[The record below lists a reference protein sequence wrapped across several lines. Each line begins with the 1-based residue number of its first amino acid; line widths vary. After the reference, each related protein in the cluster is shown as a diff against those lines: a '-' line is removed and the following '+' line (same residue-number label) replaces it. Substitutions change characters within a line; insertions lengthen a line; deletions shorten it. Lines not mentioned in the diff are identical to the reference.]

1 MTSPQSTH
9 ERRTLAPAGLSRPHA
24 APAVRHTP
32 AAGAGVPLGAG
43 VRAFMEGRFDHDFT
57 AVRVHP
63 SARPPVASG
72 GQVPLA
78 WTLGHDVYLGP
89 RAGSTDTPEG
99 LALMAHELT
108 HVVQQD
114 DARDDDSGRYDPTT
128 EVKAENE
135 ARLTSIDAFSP
146 SVQVVR
152 PAARHGG
159 VSFSTSSA
167 VLGGLAGAVVGGLVG
182 ALAGP
187 LGAIVGLAAGA
198 TLGAWVA
205 GSLTNTARGAGEGTP
220 RQRIHQ
226 LLGRTLTD
234 WVVTDEDAAVAL
246 GILLALEKS
255 DPVELYDVVQAMK
268 MGDDWQTLRA
278 ELPGDLQASYYALVQ
293 LRMSPDSGY
302 VMPGDV
308 LRLTFLSSRGVR
320 NTVTSPTGES
330 VTDPHDVCELVV
342 VDRAV
347 GLFDLG
353 TRIDIA
359 GLTLEAAASK
369 IAQAYVDARWFSQLG
384 VTLEPVRRGPLYTS
398 LGTLS
403 NPTKATGASRPLDPV
418 EQARKTK
425 LERFSDH
432 VPWTNFGMPVLD
444 MAVSLYHREVD
455 ERLDQYDDPEQLWQQ
470 SKARAQTRYEQLTKP
485 TRAEEFLTFS
495 RRQMALAANMPAT
508 EKQRYEKTNSR
519 FITWLDKHEHDPK
532 LATTTPVDVWVR
544 EYKVVVRGEIATE
557 VKKEMDVA
565 TERRRQAALERGSEK
580 FGKALKLAE
589 RRVWPVTPT
598 SSAHSSEEVISET
611 TGEVITKSWLITAS
625 PAERLMRDKIATDF
639 LHSSLERLVND
650 PEAYLKTDVT
660 TDLADYLKE
669 NPDQLAALQLTT
681 QNPIVESFEDAVD
694 IPSWQTATEVVIGF
708 IPFLGAAV
716 GIAEALS
723 GRDLFGHPLSTTERT
738 IIGIGAALPGIGK
751 VVKGGK
757 DAFRASRVVKAYGLG
772 ADEAARVYRMY
783 TGLGPGSKGAVLFGK
798 GLETIKA
805 GRRVD
810 DPGTLRKMEA
820 VLKELGMTEK
830 SAAKALMPGAEREL
844 EAVAARELQAVKL
857 STGPISPDTE
867 KLLMGNDALRV
878 ALKENT
884 LAAKVL
890 KKCASPCFPQNA
902 TAEQVQRLETLLE
915 RVAKTGNYDENLLR
929 EYLYK
934 RRELLDSA
942 IHDLGMIANTKR
954 IQAGTAAKDLNAWL
968 AFMTDPTKAITK
980 LDDPLVKLA
989 RRNLAHDIGVL
1000 GGRAQAAKDGLK
1012 VTAFT
1017 SPFKMGS
1024 HGQGLDDL
1032 AVEAAEGIEGI
1043 AVKGPSLE
1051 ADLIYVLE
1059 HKGGEAGLRKGQMEI
1074 DWIVTNIQRLYRE
1087 GGPEGRKWAGTLAKA
1102 LDEGRLRGR
1111 AYSTEVV
1118 KDAAGATMVIK
1129 EWIYKAKKVLLVP

>member
-1 MTSPQSTH
+1 MTGPRPTH
-9 ERRTLAPAGLSRPHA
+9 ERRTLAPEGLGRSQA
-24 APAVRHTP
+24 VPAVRRAS
-32 AAGAGVPLGAG
+32 AAGAGIPLGTG
-43 VRAFMEGRFDHDFT
+43 VRAFMQGRFDHDFS

-63 SARPPVASG
+63 SALPPATPG

-99 LALMAHELT
+99 LALVAHELA
-108 HVVQQD
+108 HVVQQG
-114 DARDDDSGRYDPTT
+114 DARDDDCGCHDLTT
-128 EVKAENE
+128 EVRAENE
-135 ARLTSIDAFSP
+135 ARATSTDVFDP
-146 SVQVVR
+146 SVRVVR
-152 PAARHGG
+152 PAERHGG
-159 VSFSTSSA
+159 VGFSTAWA

-198 TLGAWVA
+198 ALGAWVA
-205 GSLTNTARGAGEGTP
+205 GSLTNTGRGAGEGTA

-234 WVVTDEDAAVAL
+234 WVVTDEDAAAAL

-255 DPVELYDVVQAMK
+255 DPVELYEVVQAMK

-278 ELPGDLQASYYALVQ
+278 ELPGDLQASYYALIQ

-308 LRLTFLSSRGVR
+308 LRLTFLSSRGVP

-330 VTDPHDVCELVV
+330 VTDPRDVRELEV

-353 TRIDIA
+353 TRIDAA
-359 GLTLEAAASK
+359 GLTLEAAAGK
-369 IAQAYVDARWFSQLG
+369 IAQAYVDARWFSQLS
-384 VTLEPVRRGPLYTS
+384 VTLEPVRRGSLYTS

-403 NPTKATGASRPLDPV
+403 NPTKAPGASRPLDPV

-425 LERFSDH
+425 LERFRDH

-485 TRAEEFLTFS
+485 TPTQEFLAFS
-495 RRQMALAANMPAT
+495 RRQMARTATMPAPERAT
-508 EKQRYEKTNSR
+508 YEKTNNR
-519 FITWLDKHEHDPK
+519 FVAWLSKHEKDPK
-532 LATTTPVDVWVR
+532 LATTSPVDVWTR
-544 EYKVVVRGEIATE
+544 EYMVVVRGEVAFQ
-557 VKKEMDVA
+557 VKKEMDSEA
-565 TERRRQAALERGSEK
+565 QKRRDVALERGSEK
-580 FGKALKLAE
+580 FGEALKLAE
-589 RRVWPVTPT
+589 RRIWPVTPT
-598 SSAHSSEEVISET
+598 TSASSSEEFISET
-611 TGEVITKSWLITAS
+611 SGEVVTKSWLITAS
-625 PAERLMRDKIATDF
+625 PAERVMRDKIATDF
-639 LHSSLERLVND
+639 LHSSMERLVRE

-660 TDLADYLKE
+660 TDLADYLMH
-669 NPDQLAALQLTT
+669 NPEQLAALQLTVEH
-681 QNPIVESFEDAVD
+681 PVVESFEDEVD
-694 IPSWQTATEVVIGF
+694 IPAWQTAEEVVVGF
-708 IPFLGAAV
+708 IPFVGAAV
-716 GIAEALS
+716 GIIEALS
-723 GRDLFGHPLSTTERT
+723 GRDLHGHPLSTTERT
-738 IIGIGAALPGIGK
+738 IVGLGAALPGIFKTLKLGK
-751 VVKGGK
+751 E
-757 DAFRASRVVKAYGLG
+757 AFVASKVVKAYGLEG
-772 ADEAARVYRMY
+772 AEAARVYRMY
-783 TGLGPGSKGAVLFGK
+783 TGLEPGSTGAKLFGW
-798 GLETIKA
+798 GLDEIKA

-810 DPGTLRKMEA
+810 NPKVLREMEG
-820 VLKELGMTEK
+820 VLKELGMTDK
-830 SAAKALMPGAEREL
+830 AAAKALMPGAEREI
-844 EAVAARELQAVKL
+844 EAAAARELQAVTL
-857 STGPISPDTE
+857 STGPMSPDTE
-867 KLLMGNDALRV
+867 KLLMGNDALRG
-878 ALKENT
+878 ALKENS

-890 KKCASPCFPQNA
+890 KKCASPCFPENA
-902 TAEQVQRLETLLE
+902 TAGQVQRLETLLK
-915 RVAKTGNYDENLLR
+915 RVAKTGDYDENLLR

-942 IHDLGMIANTKR
+942 IYDLGAIANTKR
-954 IQAGTAAKDLNAWL
+954 IQAGTAAKDLNTWL
-968 AFMTDPTKAITK
+968 AFITDPTKAITK

-1012 VTAFT
+1012 VTAFE

-1024 HGQGLDDL
+1024 HGQGLDDV
-1032 AVEAAEGIEGI
+1032 AVQAAEGIEGI

-1051 ADLIYVLE
+1051 TDLIYVLE

-1118 KDAAGATMVIK
+1118 KDAAGATMVIQD
-1129 EWIYKAKKVLLVP
+1129 WIYKARKVLLVP